1 MQYLVVTYF
10 LLFKKKSMTIKAPS
24 VENRLGNPDNRV
36 LFEKIIDIQEL
47 LQTDPYKLD
56 QDALNELE
64 SKLIKAIFERDPLLG
79 LANYISKKPEVE
91 TIYSLNIIEPNIR
104 DLNKKLGISGADE
117 VMAKVKKIIAE
128 KLNAQ
133 IWNQSANG
141 FRFCLSDNTETALRT
156 NLEELKETTINH
168 NGQSYVIKVAIGSN
182 DLPNAETEKD
192 ETKLDLNQLA
202 FLANQLYK
210 LDIATNIAKKRQ
222 RNSSYNEATQK
233 RLVQKYEA
241 NYAILDSIQ
250 SFAQLLEYTA
260 KQRDKKITNNHG
272 IEISHTTIF
281 NTFLF
286 ENTIC
291 QISPEVIKL
300 IRKGQNF
307 SELANIEEIAK
318 INDINNVKEIK
329 NIVDNPEFRQVV
341 INTIASIT
349 YFDHIKPTTIDNEK
363 NSDEENYYQNCL
375 AIIERINEPSNEK
388 KSQTEK
394 VETLQYI
401 LRQSPK
407 STPSVTQLDKNS
419 FFEELVM
426 SAPGQTLFLAMLDVV
441 GLGQRNIT
449 NLQTTLQ
456 STFGEIAKK
465 LNKLTDLENQPATIK
480 RLKAILDSYN
490 EKTANKT
497 NQEIGIVS
505 LIIAINQVLKDE
517 PDGEQ
522 TREKILAFIKSIDSY
537 PSFESN
543 ILRGLD
549 AETNKIQAIISKIT
563 NTIQELTGVRATINI
578 STGGDEI
585 YLVCELDSIYEEN
598 SDLKKLKE
606 IFNNKIRSV
615 LADEPVRGSTV
626 IYRNKAEQDQYDR
639 ARQIIRMLTA
649 LEAIIEKLK
658 KDGAAFPKD

>member
-24 VENRLGNPDNRV
+24 VENRSGKPDNRV

-56 QDALNELE
+56 QDALKELE

-79 LANYISKKPEVE
+79 LANYISKNPKVE

-117 VMAKVKKIIAE
+117 VMAKVKEIIAE

-182 DLPNAETEKD
+182 DLPNAETKKA
-192 ETKLDLNQLA
+192 ETKLDLNQLN

-222 RNSSYNEATQK
+222 RDTSHEATQK

-260 KQRDKKITNNHG
+260 KQRDKKITNNHSHK
-272 IEISHTTIF
+272 ISHTTIF

-318 INDINNVKEIK
+318 INGIENVKEIK

-388 KSQTEK
+388 KPQTEK

-497 NQEIGIVS
+497 NQEIAIVS
-505 LIIAINQVLKDE
+505 LIIAINQVLKE
-517 PDGEQ
+517 QPDGEQ

-606 IFNNKIRSV
+606 TFNKKIRSV

-626 IYRNKAEQDQYDR
+626 IYDNKNAPEIEDR